1 VAEAVVYDLEVV
13 EVDEKDGDARL
24 MPAQSGKGERE
35 PVEEKRPV
43 RQVGEGVVKDPVGQP
58 VLSIVFGCRRR
69 PCRVAIMG

>member
-1 VAEAVVYDLEVV
+1 MLVA
-13 EVDEKDGDARL
+13 
-24 MPAQSGKGERE
+24 AQAGKGKRE